1 MTKTSRIFFL
11 FFFFCC
17 QVKGY
22 RYLEE
27 DNSDE
32 SDSEKS
38 VEEENDENIE
48 EMPSA
53 DGEEEEQDAGTE
65 GADSPRVWRR
75 GARGQQH
82 RWEDGHLQGAEE
94 EEKQVVE

>member
-1 MTKTSRIFFL
+1 MLADSFSSFS
-11 FFFFCC
+11 CS

-38 VEEENDENIE
+38 VEEENDENLEE

-53 DGEEEEQDAGTE
+53 DGEEEEQDAGSV

-75 GARGQQH
+75 GAGGQQH
-82 RWEDGHLQGAEE
+82 RWEDGHLQGAENE
-94 EEKQVVE
+94 DKQVVE